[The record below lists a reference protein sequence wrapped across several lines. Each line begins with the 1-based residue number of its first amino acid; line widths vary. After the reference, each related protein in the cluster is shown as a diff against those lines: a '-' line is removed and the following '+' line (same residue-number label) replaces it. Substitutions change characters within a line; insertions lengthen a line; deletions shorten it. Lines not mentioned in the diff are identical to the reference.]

1 MKPAFKDPSRV
12 PLVHKLERTIARLDR
27 TDGLPTGDWAPEFSP
42 RDSQAKS
49 ALRRV
54 MGHVKG
60 RPPQAVKT
68 TKDGDRW
75 IDALT
80 EALWDVCQNQAAS
93 FSGAEQ
99 LSCLA
104 AIESSAK
111 TRALS
116 DGRGYLDYLQDFF
129 READA
134 QDS

>member
-12 PLVHKLERTIARLDR
+12 PLIHEFERIIAELDQME
-27 TDGLPTGDWAPEFSP
+27 GLPDGNWDPEFLP

-60 RPPQAVKT
+60 RPPKAVKSK
-68 TKDGDRW
+68 KDGDRW

-80 EALWDVCQNQAAS
+80 GALWALCQDEATA
-93 FSGAEQ
+93 FSGAEK

-104 AIESSAK
+104 AIENSAK
-111 TRALS
+111 RHAFS
-116 DGRGYLDYLQDFF
+116 DGRGYLDYLKEFF
-129 READA
+129 RDADA
-134 QDS
+134 RMS